1 MGRWP
6 GLPHYWILGQYR
18 GAPGFAHT
26 YLRTSSLALASLFLL
41 LSLPFYSYLNGRM
54 SQFRV
59 VDGTYIAKSFRKR
72 YTCKF
77 NVAASRSRRRKTR
90 RFNRLNR
97 TKFITDTLLYVQS
110 CKLPPISP
118 HKIELPQRSVR
129 ETRTKTNKETYKFE
143 RLKQNAKAKT
153 TIL

>member
-97 TKFITDTLLYVQS
+97 TKFITDTLLYVQVETS
-110 CKLPPISP
+110 TDFATQNRTST
-118 HKIELPQRSVR
+118 KICERDTHQNKQRD
-129 ETRTKTNKETYKFE
+129 
-143 RLKQNAKAKT
+143 
-153 TIL
+153 I